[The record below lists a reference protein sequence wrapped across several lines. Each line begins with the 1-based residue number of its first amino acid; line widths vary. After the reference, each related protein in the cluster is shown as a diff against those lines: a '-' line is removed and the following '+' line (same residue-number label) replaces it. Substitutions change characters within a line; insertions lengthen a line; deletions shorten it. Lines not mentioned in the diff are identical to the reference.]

1 MHGLSC
7 NRSRSKS
14 AKFNPSKSQ
23 KIKSLIMRHTEMQA
37 FLHLCSLKAA
47 DKWVHPILPL
57 TTYSG
62 AASRQFLQPVFPSS
76 EENMLPEL
84 QKSPL
89 HIHSGLFCVFPRIS
103 IFYAMFRSRFFYC
116 RVWDGNRCTRE
127 TLPVKSPPNHFDGL
141 LVLASVYFP
150 RPLPAKY
157 FRRYVGLTAVF
168 GMGTGVPPP
177 PSTPTKVFFWRPV
190 Q

>member
-1 MHGLSC
+1 MGTSHTTADYLFRRRFPSISSAC
-7 NRSRSKS
+7 VSILRRKYASRA
-14 AKFNPSKSQ
+14 AKEPAAHPQ
-23 KIKSLIMRHTEMQA
+23 RAL
-37 FLHLCSLKAA
+37 LCISPDQYLLRN
-47 DKWVHPILPL
+47 VPL
-57 TTYSG
+57 TV
-62 AASRQFLQPVFPSS
+62 L
-76 EENMLPEL
+76 L
-84 QKSPL
+84 
-89 HIHSGLFCVFPRIS
+89 LFVG
-103 IFYAMFRSRFFYC
+103 
-116 RVWDGNRCTRE
+116 DGNRCTRE